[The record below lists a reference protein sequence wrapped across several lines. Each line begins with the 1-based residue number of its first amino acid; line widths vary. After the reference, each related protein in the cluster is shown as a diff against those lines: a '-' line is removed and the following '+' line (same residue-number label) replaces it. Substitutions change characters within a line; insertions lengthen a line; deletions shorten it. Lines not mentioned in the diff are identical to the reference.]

1 MARFVI
7 SRRSFSV
14 LQQLKDKVTSHPVR
28 IDPEMRKKLEH
39 LSLLSFQN
47 DQTLKKVEQ
56 TIHSS
61 DVIQQANVKHL
72 APLYTLL
79 ENETCP
85 FRASDDTP
93 SKERTLDPKQVVGN
107 ASQTYEAYL
116 VAPMIGKRESQT
128 VEVVDKTAL

>member
-1 MARFVI
+1 MAFLVI

-14 LQQLKDKVTSHPVR
+14 LQQLKDKITSHPVR
-28 IDPEMRKKLEH
+28 IDPKMRKKLEH

-47 DQTLKKVEQ
+47 DETVRKVEQ

-61 DVIQQANVKHL
+61 DIIQQANVNHL

-85 FRASDDTP
+85 FRPTETP
-93 SKERTLDPKQVVGN
+93 SKERTLDPKEVGGN
-107 ASQTYEAYL
+107 ASETYEAYL
-116 VAPMIGKRESQT
+116 VAPMIAKRESQT
-128 VEVVDKTAL
+128 VEVVDKTDL

>member
-1 MARFVI
+1 MAFLVI
-7 SRRSFSV
+7 ARRSFSV
-14 LQQLKDKVTSHPVR
+14 LQQLKDKITSHPVR

-47 DQTLKKVEQ
+47 DETVKKVEQ

-61 DVIQQANVKHL
+61 DVIQQADVNHL
-72 APLYTLL
+72 PPLYTLL

-85 FRASDDTP
+85 FRPTDTP
-93 SKERTLDPKQVVGN
+93 SKERTLDPKQVVAN
-107 ASQTYEAYL
+107 ASQTYEDYL